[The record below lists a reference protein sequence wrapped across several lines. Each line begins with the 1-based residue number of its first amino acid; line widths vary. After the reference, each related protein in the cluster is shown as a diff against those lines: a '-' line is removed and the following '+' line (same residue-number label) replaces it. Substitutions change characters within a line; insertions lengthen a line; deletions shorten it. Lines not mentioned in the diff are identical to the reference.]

1 MSNYRPGTDREGD
14 KDMKSHTIKSIVRAK
29 YGDNITTDQITSS
42 KYVTSTSPEE
52 LAKVALRDVDPN
64 FLQKLSAGGI
74 VIAGKNFS
82 AGSSRYWAPTALKA
96 ANVKAIIAEFFA
108 RVFYRNALNL
118 ALPVI
123 ECKGISDNVNE
134 GDELEIDLVTGR
146 ISNLSSGQSY
156 QGAPIPE
163 FLLDIIASGGLA
175 PHLKKMFSKQPA
187 VSNDKMGA

>member
-14 KDMKSHTIKSIVRAK
+14 KDMRLPAIKSIVRAK

-74 VIAGKNFS
+74 IVAGKNFG

-96 ANVKAIIAEFFA
+96 ANVKAIIAELFA

-134 GDELEIDLVTGR
+134 GDELEIDLITGR

-156 QGAPIPE
+156 QGTPIPE
-163 FLLDIIASGGLA
+163 FLLDIIDSGGLA

-187 VSNDKMGA
+187 G